1 MHKKSIADLAYD
13 ILEEN
18 HRPMHYCRITEELL
32 KIKDLKAENPNH
44 DVNASIGADKR
55 FIRYHRGI
63 WGLVKWKYKEANLPY
78 TLTSYCLRNGTIFLT
93 TYLRPYFA
101 WSRDDRD
108 IVIVFID
115 IDGEEIKALVNYR
128 KRHIYGLR
136 DWYQKRKLDVNDRIF
151 IGLIDDKKR
160 RYFIIAE
167 KNIKSDTKK
176 DISDSI
182 YEILKEKGHPL
193 SFSQI
198 YSAIIKKDPDNN
210 NGLFSDYIENT
221 LNNDIRYL
229 EISDNQWGLIEWVNK
244 AEQLYRILL
253 NSSDTRGFQSSI
265 KQAFEFLGY
274 EVNYADNNQ
283 QELLIARAFLDYKS
297 YSILILGLPKNY
309 NINKIHSIDWKTIK
323 AIRESIDIN
332 SVIFFSDRFDSREL
346 IDRSNEE
353 SIQLYE
359 LSILYHIMKEHQK
372 IPFSLFELQLVF
384 SPLHHP
390 KNNLN
395 KLLEIR
401 KDQWQQWI
409 LIKNIIKILQK
420 ARRKN
425 NYMDISLLE
434 EELNHVIVNDNMA
447 NLEEGLIKK
456 LIVRL
461 RQEPF
466 RLIELS
472 ESGNIILAFCD
483 SLVQKRV
490 NKLFR
495 FFINERLQ

>member
-1 MHKKSIADLAYD
+1 
-13 ILEEN
+13 
-18 HRPMHYCRITEELL
+18 
-32 KIKDLKAENPNH
+32 
-44 DVNASIGADKR
+44 
-55 FIRYHRGI
+55 
-63 WGLVKWKYKEANLPY
+63 
-78 TLTSYCLRNGTIFLT
+78 
-93 TYLRPYFA
+93 
-101 WSRDDRD
+101 
-108 IVIVFID
+108 
-115 IDGEEIKALVNYR
+115 
-128 KRHIYGLR
+128 LR
-136 DWYQKRKLDVNDRIF
+136 DWYQKRKLDVNDKIL
-151 IGLIDDKKR
+151 IGLIDESKR

-182 YEILKEKGHPL
+182 YEALKEEGHPM
-193 SFSQI
+193 SYSQI
-198 YSAIIKKDPDNN
+198 YSAIIKRDPDN

-221 LNNDIRYL
+221 LDTDMRYL
-229 EISDNQWGLIEWVNK
+229 KISDNQWGLIEWVDK

-253 NSSDTRGFQSSI
+253 NSSNIRDFQSSI
-265 KQAFEFLGY
+265 KECFEFLGY
-274 EVNYADNNQ
+274 EVNYADNNRH
-283 QELLIARAFLDYKS
+283 ELLIARAFLDYKS

-309 NINKIHSIDWKTIK
+309 DINMINSIDWNTTKDIK
-323 AIRESIDIN
+323 ENIDID
-332 SVIFFSDRFDSREL
+332 SVILFSDKFDSREL

-359 LSILYHIMKEHQK
+359 LSTLYNIIKEHQK
-372 IPFSLFELQLVF
+372 IPFSLFELQIAF

-390 KNNLN
+390 KNSLN

-420 ARRKN
+420 ARKKK

-434 EELNHVIVNDNMA
+434 KELNSLTNYDNIKNM
-447 NLEEGLIKK
+447 EEGLIKK
-456 LIVRL
+456 IIIRMS
-461 RQEPF
+461 REPF
-466 RLIELS
+466 RLLELT

-490 NKLFR
+490 NNLFK

>member
-18 HRPMHYCRITEELL
+18 HRPMHYRRITEELL
-32 KIKDLKAENPNH
+32 KIKDLKAESPHH
-44 DVNASIGADKR
+44 DVNASIGTDKR
-55 FIRYHRGI
+55 FVRYHRGI

-93 TYLRPYFA
+93 TYLRPYFG

-108 IVIVFID
+108 IGIVFVD

-136 DWYQKRKLDVNDRIF
+136 DWYQKRRLDVNDRIF
-151 IGLIDDKKR
+151 IGLIDDNRR

-176 DISDSI
+176 DISDYI
-182 YEILKEKGHPL
+182 YEALKEEGHPL

-198 YSAIIKKDPDNN
+198 YSAVIKKDPDN

-221 LNNDIRYL
+221 LNNDMRYL
-229 EISDNQWGLIEWVNK
+229 KISDNQWGLIEWVNK

-253 NSSDTRGFQSSI
+253 NSSDIRSFQSSI
-265 KQAFEFLGY
+265 KECFEFLGY
-274 EVNYADNNQ
+274 EVDYADNNR

-309 NINKIHSIDWKTIK
+309 NINMINSIDWNNIK
-323 AIRESIDIN
+323 DIKENIDIN
-332 SVIFFSDRFDSREL
+332 SVILFSDRFDSREL

-359 LSILYHIMKEHQK
+359 LSTLYHIMKEHQK
-372 IPFSLFELQLVF
+372 IPFSLFELQIAF

-390 KNNLN
+390 KNSLN

-420 ARRKN
+420 ARRKK

-434 EELNHVIVNDNMA
+434 KELNSGIDYDNITNM
-447 NLEEGLIKK
+447 EEGMIKK
-456 LIVRL
+456 IIVRMS
-461 RQEPF
+461 REPF

-490 NKLFR
+490 NNLFK
-495 FFINERLQ
+495 FFI

>member
-13 ILEEN
+13 ILDKN
-18 HRPMHYCRITEELL
+18 HRPMHYRKITEELL
-32 KIKDLKAENPNH
+32 EIKDLKAENPHH
-44 DVNASIGADKR
+44 DVNASIGVDKR

-93 TYLRPYFA
+93 TYLRPYFS
-101 WSRDDRD
+101 WSRDDRN
-108 IVIVFID
+108 IEIAFVD

-128 KRHIYGLR
+128 KRHIFGLR
-136 DWYQKRKLDVNDRIF
+136 DWYQKRKLDVNDKIL
-151 IGLIDDKKR
+151 IGLIDESKR

-182 YEILKEKGHPL
+182 YEALKEEGHPL
-193 SFSQI
+193 SYSQI
-198 YSAIIKKDPDNN
+198 YSAIIKRDPDN

-221 LNNDIRYL
+221 LDTDMRYL
-229 EISDNQWGLIEWVNK
+229 KISDNQWGLIEWVDK

-253 NSSDTRGFQSSI
+253 NSSNIRDFQSSI
-265 KQAFEFLGY
+265 KECFEFLGY
-274 EVNYADNNQ
+274 EVNYADNNRH
-283 QELLIARAFLDYKS
+283 ELLIARAFLDYKS

-309 NINKIHSIDWKTIK
+309 DINMINSIDWNTTKDIK
-323 AIRESIDIN
+323 ENIDID
-332 SVIFFSDRFDSREL
+332 SVILFSDKFDSREL

-353 SIQLYE
+353 LIQLYE
-359 LSILYHIMKEHQK
+359 LSTLYNIIKEHQK
-372 IPFSLFELQLVF
+372 IPFSLFELQIAF

-390 KNNLN
+390 KNSLN

-420 ARRKN
+420 ARKKK

-434 EELNHVIVNDNMA
+434 KELNSLTNYDNIKNM
-447 NLEEGLIKK
+447 EEGLIKK
-456 LIVRL
+456 IIIRMS
-461 RQEPF
+461 REPF
-466 RLIELS
+466 RLLELT

-490 NKLFR
+490 NNLFK